1 MTSVGS
7 KHATITGL
15 IRLIAV
21 SFIGGTWLSGQA
33 TPEAPKTIIF
43 VAGPKDHGAPGRHEY
58 RKDLNVMKYCIDHAS
73 NISGVATRI
82 YEGRV
87 PAIASLRNPA
97 AIVLES
103 SGDRTPEETHALFP
117 PNDTTDQKTYDP
129 WTTQRLIQFDD
140 LMKKGTG
147 LAIFHY
153 TTHVV
158 NETAQKYFLDWVGG
172 YYKTGYSKVVMD
184 TWTTALASPSHPVL
198 RGVAPLTYTEE
209 IFTNEVL
216 PADARRIMLVTGKS
230 KGGVDSPIAWVV
242 QREGGGRGFVMAGQD
257 THKNL
262 AEESNRRLL
271 VNGILWAAHV
281 EVPKEGVS
289 CEIPDDVMK

>member
-1 MTSVGS
+1 M
-7 KHATITGL
+7 
-15 IRLIAV
+15 
-21 SFIGGTWLSGQA
+21 
-33 TPEAPKTIIF
+33 
-43 VAGPKDHGAPGRHEY
+43 VA
-58 RKDLNVMKYCIDHAS
+58 HAS
-73 NISGVATRI
+73 GFDFLTG
-82 YEGRV
+82 GRC
-87 PAIASLRNPA
+87 
-97 AIVLES
+97 LEL

-117 PNDTTDQKTYDP
+117 PNDTTDQKNLHVP

-216 PADARRIMLVTGKS
+216 PADRGAPCSLRVSRRAAWNRLSRGWCSGRRRARLRDGGAERIRTWLRRA
-230 KGGVDSPIAWVV
+230 IAVCW
-242 QREGGGRGFVMAGQD
+242 
-257 THKNL
+257 
-262 AEESNRRLL
+262 
-271 VNGILWAAHV
+271 
-281 EVPKEGVS
+281 
-289 CEIPDDVMK
+289 